1 MKKKLLALVCAL
13 ALTVSLVGCALS
25 TPDTVGKIG
34 DFEVTSGL
42 YLLAQYDAY
51 QQAAQL
57 ADSEQDTSKVKS
69 FLKATITTDADTGE
83 TAVVKDYVAQKT
95 LETLQTLAAVDAR
108 FAELGGELTEEQKS
122 AADSYAQQLMD
133 NYGDAY
139 TANGIGLETLK
150 LFQQLQYKHT
160 LLLDLVYGKDGETP
174 VEDGELT
181 EHLDSTMYEIGFI
194 TVPLYNTSTFAFA
207 TDDQKAEMLSLA
219 QKAADSYNANAPE
232 DTSSQLTA
240 FNSIASSALTGICAV
255 LDAEV
260 PSTSTLQTDLL
271 SESDLTDAFT
281 QEGAADTLRGLA
293 YGQAAA
299 IQYSGYALMLAVR
312 LDPLSVST
320 LDALRSQILS
330 DMKGEEL
337 DDALAAYGAQM
348 ASTLSSSAM
357 GKLPATK
364 IVNATSANKIL
375 KEAGIN
381 PDTRV
386 KDLTDAD
393 EAKLREVIA
402 NSYTVEGDLRRDVA
416 MDIKRLTEIGC
427 YRGIRHRKG
436 LPVRG
441 QRSKTNARTRKGPK
455 RTVANKKK

>member
-207 TDDQKAEMLSLA
+207 SDDQKAEMLSLA

-240 FNSIASSALTGICAV
+240 FNSIASSALTDICAV

-260 PSTSTLQTDLL
+260 PSTSTLQTD
-271 SESDLTDAFT
+271 SDLTDAFT

-299 IQYSGYALMLAVR
+299 IQYSGYAMMLAGR
-312 LDPLSVST
+312 LDPLGVST

-348 ASTLSSSAM
+348 ASSLSNSAM
-357 GKLPATK
+357 GKLPAAK
-364 IVNATSANKIL
+364 IVNANSAN
-375 KEAGIN
+375 
-381 PDTRV
+381 
-386 KDLTDAD
+386 
-393 EAKLREVIA
+393 
-402 NSYTVEGDLRRDVA
+402 S
-416 MDIKRLTEIGC
+416 
-427 YRGIRHRKG
+427 
-436 LPVRG
+436 
-441 QRSKTNARTRKGPK
+441 
-455 RTVANKKK
+455 

>member
-57 ADSEQDTSKVKS
+57 ADSEQDTSKVNS
-69 FLKATITTDADTGE
+69 FLKATITGE

-108 FAELGGELTEEQKS
+108 FTELGGELTEEQKS

-150 LFQQLQYKHT
+150 LFQQLQYKQV

-207 TDDQKAEMLSLA
+207 TDDQKAEMLALA
-219 QKAADSYNANAPE
+219 QKAADSYNAAAPE
-232 DTSSQLTA
+232 DASSQMAA
-240 FNSIASSALTGICAV
+240 FNSIASSALTDICAV

-271 SESDLTDAFT
+271 GESDLTDAFT

-299 IQYSGYALMLAVR
+299 IQYTGYAIMLAVR

-337 DDALAAYGAQM
+337 NDALAAYGAQLD
-348 ASTLSSSAM
+348 STLSSSAM
-357 GKLPATK
+357 SKLPASK
-364 IVNATSANKIL
+364 IVNATSAN
-375 KEAGIN
+375 
-381 PDTRV
+381 
-386 KDLTDAD
+386 
-393 EAKLREVIA
+393 
-402 NSYTVEGDLRRDVA
+402 S
-416 MDIKRLTEIGC
+416 
-427 YRGIRHRKG
+427 
-436 LPVRG
+436 
-441 QRSKTNARTRKGPK
+441 
-455 RTVANKKK
+455 

>member
-1 MKKKLLALVCAL
+1 MKKKLLALICAL
-13 ALTVSLVGCALS
+13 ALVFSLVGCTISA
-25 TPDTVGKIG
+25 PDTVGSIG
-34 DFEVTSGL
+34 DFEITSGM
-42 YLLAQYDAY
+42 YLLAQYGAY

-57 ADSEQDTSKVKS
+57 AGTDQDTTDVKA
-69 FLKATITTDADTGE
+69 FLKETITTDSDSGE
-83 TAVVKDYVAQKT
+83 TAVVSDYVAQKT
-95 LETLQTLAAVDAR
+95 QETLETLAAVDAR
-108 FAELGGELTEEQKS
+108 FKALGGELTAEQLS
-122 AADSYAQQLMD
+122 TADRYAQQMMD
-133 NYGDAY
+133 QYGDTY

-240 FNSIASSALTGICAV
+240 FNSIASSALTDICAV

-271 SESDLTDAFT
+271 GESDLTDAFT

-299 IQYSGYALMLAVR
+299 IQYSGYAMMLAVR
-312 LDPLSVST
+312 LDPLGVST

-337 DDALAAYGAQM
+337 DDALSAYGAQLDN
-348 ASTLSSSAM
+348 TLSSSAM
-357 GKLPATK
+357 SKLPAAK
-364 IVNATSANKIL
+364 IVNATSAN
-375 KEAGIN
+375 
-381 PDTRV
+381 
-386 KDLTDAD
+386 
-393 EAKLREVIA
+393 
-402 NSYTVEGDLRRDVA
+402 S
-416 MDIKRLTEIGC
+416 
-427 YRGIRHRKG
+427 
-436 LPVRG
+436 
-441 QRSKTNARTRKGPK
+441 
-455 RTVANKKK
+455 

>member
-108 FAELGGELTEEQKS
+108 FTELGGELTEEQKS

-160 LLLDLVYGKDGETP
+160 LLL
-174 VEDGELT
+174 
-181 EHLDSTMYEIGFI
+181 SA
-194 TVPLYNTSTFAFA
+194 AFWA
-207 TDDQKAEMLSLA
+207 RESISAFGSSLA
-219 QKAADSYNANAPE
+219 KAKVLVLYRGTVIKPISYM
-232 DTSSQLTA
+232 
-240 FNSIASSALTGICAV
+240 V
-255 LDAEV
+255 L
-260 PSTSTLQTDLL
+260 S
-271 SESDLTDAFT
+271 
-281 QEGAADTLRGLA
+281 RC
-293 YGQAAA
+293 
-299 IQYSGYALMLAVR
+299 
-312 LDPLSVST
+312 SVS
-320 LDALRSQILS
+320 SPS
-330 DMKGEEL
+330 
-337 DDALAAYGAQM
+337 
-348 ASTLSSSAM
+348 STGVSPS
-357 GKLPATK
+357 LP
-364 IVNATSANKIL
+364 
-375 KEAGIN
+375 
-381 PDTRV
+381 
-386 KDLTDAD
+386 
-393 EAKLREVIA
+393 
-402 NSYTVEGDLRRDVA
+402 
-416 MDIKRLTEIGC
+416 
-427 YRGIRHRKG
+427 
-436 LPVRG
+436 
-441 QRSKTNARTRKGPK
+441 
-455 RTVANKKK
+455 

>member
-57 ADSEQDTSKVKS
+57 ADSEQDTSKVNS

-108 FAELGGELTEEQKS
+108 FTELGGELTEEQKS

-150 LFQQLQYKHT
+150 LFQQLQYKQT

-207 TDDQKAEMLSLA
+207 SDDQKAEMLSLA
-219 QKAADSYNANAPE
+219 QKAADSYNAAAP
-232 DTSSQLTA
+232 DCHQIRT
-240 FNSIASSALTGICAV
+240 FSINLFVAS
-255 LDAEV
+255 
-260 PSTSTLQTDLL
+260 P
-271 SESDLTDAFT
+271 
-281 QEGAADTLRGLA
+281 AD
-293 YGQAAA
+293 
-299 IQYSGYALMLAVR
+299 R
-312 LDPLSVST
+312 L
-320 LDALRSQILS
+320 
-330 DMKGEEL
+330 
-337 DDALAAYGAQM
+337 
-348 ASTLSSSAM
+348 
-357 GKLPATK
+357 
-364 IVNATSANKIL
+364 
-375 KEAGIN
+375 
-381 PDTRV
+381 
-386 KDLTDAD
+386 
-393 EAKLREVIA
+393 
-402 NSYTVEGDLRRDVA
+402 
-416 MDIKRLTEIGC
+416 
-427 YRGIRHRKG
+427 
-436 LPVRG
+436 
-441 QRSKTNARTRKGPK
+441 
-455 RTVANKKK
+455 

>member
-57 ADSEQDTSKVKS
+57 ADSEQDTSKVNS

-150 LFQQLQYKHT
+150 LFQQLQYKQT
-160 LLLDLVYGKDGETP
+160 LLLDLVYGK
-174 VEDGELT
+174 DGELT

-207 TDDQKAEMLSLA
+207 SDDQKAEMLALA
-219 QKAADSYNANAPE
+219 QKAADSYNAAAPE
-232 DTSSQLTA
+232 DASSQMAA
-240 FNSIASSALTGICAV
+240 FNSIASSALTDICAV

-271 SESDLTDAFT
+271 GESDLTDAFT

-299 IQYSGYALMLAVR
+299 IQYTGYAMMLAVR
-312 LDPLSVST
+312 LDPLGVST

-337 DDALAAYGAQM
+337 NDALAAYGAQLD
-348 ASTLSSSAM
+348 STLSSSAM
-357 GKLPATK
+357 SKLPAAK
-364 IVNATSANKIL
+364 IVNATSANS
-375 KEAGIN
+375 
-381 PDTRV
+381 
-386 KDLTDAD
+386 
-393 EAKLREVIA
+393 A
-402 NSYTVEGDLRRDVA
+402 NS
-416 MDIKRLTEIGC
+416 
-427 YRGIRHRKG
+427 
-436 LPVRG
+436 
-441 QRSKTNARTRKGPK
+441 
-455 RTVANKKK
+455 